1 MAVIAMKKLL
11 ESGVHFGHQTRRWNP
26 KMAKYIFTRRNN
38 IHIIDLQQTVGF
50 IENAYKDFLEIGKD
64 GGKVLFV
71 GTKKQ
76 GKDTIKDEATRAG
89 HFYVSERWLGGTLTN
104 FKTIRKS
111 IRRLH
116 SIRSMQK
123 DDTFERL
130 PKKETVELTKEL
142 ERLEKFLGGIQD
154 MRTLP
159 DALFIVDPRKEHNAI
174 AEARKLSIPIYAMV
188 DTNCDPDEIDYL
200 IPANDDAI
208 RSIKVIVGK
217 MADALMEGAGGA
229 SEEQAQEQ
237 APQKPEQAKKAEA
250 PKKAPEKKTPSRE
263 EMKRAMNSSP
273 QKAKTEA
280 PKKEQPKPAPKK
292 EQPKPAPKKEQPKP
306 APKKEQPK
314 PAPKKE
320 QPKPAPKKEQPKPAP
335 KKEQPKPAP
344 KKAVAKEAPAA
355 KPEKAQKKAQSDDFD
370 NKTVAKLKGIAKER
384 GMTGYSKLRKA
395 ELIEA
400 LRK

>member
-26 KMAKYIFTRRNN
+26 KMAKYIYTRRNN

-76 GKDTIKDEATRAG
+76 AKDTIKDEASRAG
-89 HFYVSERWLGGTLTN
+89 QFYVSERWLGGTLTN

-116 SIRSMQK
+116 SIRAWQK
-123 DDTFERL
+123 DGTFDRL

-174 AEARKLSIPIYAMV
+174 AEAHKLNIPIYAMV

-217 MADALMEGAGGA
+217 MADALIEGAGGD
-229 SEEQAQEQ
+229 SKEQTQQ
-237 APQKPEQAKKAEA
+237 TQQKPEQAKKAEA
-250 PKKAPEKKTPSRE
+250 PKKAPEKKAPSRE
-263 EMKRAMNSSP
+263 EMKRAVNSSP
-273 QKAKTEA
+273 QKAKAEA
-280 PKKEQPKPAPKK
+280 SKPAPKK
-292 EQPKPAPKKEQPKP
+292 EAAKTAPKKEAAKPAPKKE
-306 APKKEQPK
+306 A
-314 PAPKKE
+314 A
-320 QPKPAPKKEQPKPAP
+320 
-335 KKEQPKPAP
+335 KPAP
-344 KKAVAKEAPAA
+344 KKAVEKEAPAA
-355 KPEKAQKKAQSDDFD
+355 KPEKAQKKAQTDGFED
-370 NKTVAKLKGIAKER
+370 KTVSELKEIAKDR

>member
-26 KMAKYIFTRRNN
+26 KMAKYIYTRRNN

-50 IENAYKDFLEIGKD
+50 IESAYKDFLEIGKD

-76 GKDTIKDEATRAG
+76 AKDTISAEATRAG

-116 SIRSMQK
+116 SIRAWQK
-123 DDTFERL
+123 DGTFDRL

-174 AEARKLSIPIYAMV
+174 AEAHKLNIPIYAMV

-217 MADALMEGAGGA
+217 MADALIEGAGGA
-229 SEEQAQEQ
+229 SKEQAQTEK
-237 APQKPEQAKKAEA
+237 KPEQPKKTETKKAPEKKKTPTREEMKRAVNSTPQKAKAEA
-250 PKKAPEKKTPSRE
+250 PKKETSKPA
-263 EMKRAMNSSP
+263 
-273 QKAKTEA
+273 
-280 PKKEQPKPAPKK
+280 PAPKK
-292 EQPKPAPKKEQPKP
+292 ES
-306 APKKEQPK
+306 
-314 PAPKKE
+314 
-320 QPKPAPKKEQPKPAP
+320 
-335 KKEQPKPAP
+335 PKPAP
-344 KKAVAKEAPAA
+344 KKAEAKKASAA

-370 NKTVAKLKGIAKER
+370 NKTVAELKEIAKDR

>member
-26 KMAKYIFTRRNN
+26 KMGKYIYTRRNN

-50 IENAYKDFLEIGKD
+50 IETAYKNFLEIGKE

-76 GKDTIKDEATRAG
+76 GKESIKEEATRAG
-89 HFYVSERWLGGTLTN
+89 HYYVSERWLGGTLTN

-116 SIRSMQK
+116 SIRAWQK
-123 DDTFERL
+123 DGTFERL

-142 ERLEKFLGGIQD
+142 DRLEKFLGGIQD

-159 DALFIVDPRKEHNAI
+159 DAVFIVDPRKEHNAI
-174 AEARKLSIPIYAMV
+174 REARKLNIPIYAMV
-188 DTNCDPDEIDYL
+188 DTNCDPDEIDYI

-208 RSIKVIVGK
+208 RSIRVIVSK
-217 MADALMEGAGGA
+217 MADALIEGAGGV
-229 SEEQAQEQ
+229 SKEEQAEQ
-237 APQKPEQAKKAEA
+237 QAKPEQTAKPEEKAKPQQKEQR
-250 PKKAPEKKTPSRE
+250 KTPTRE
-263 EMKRAMNSSP
+263 EMKKAMDSSP
-273 QKAKTEA
+273 QKAKKESATQKDTTSKPKAEKTES
-280 PKKEQPKPAPKK
+280 P
-292 EQPKPAPKKEQPKP
+292 
-306 APKKEQPK
+306 
-314 PAPKKE
+314 
-320 QPKPAPKKEQPKPAP
+320 
-335 KKEQPKPAP
+335 
-344 KKAVAKEAPAA
+344 
-355 KPEKAQKKAQSDDFD
+355 KPEKAKAAPKSETAPEKAQSDDLES
-370 NKTVAKLKGIAKER
+370 KTVAELKEIAKER
-384 GMTGYSKLRKA
+384 GMTGYSKLKKA

>member
-26 KMAKYIFTRRNN
+26 KMEKYIYTRRNN

-50 IENAYKDFLEIGKD
+50 IESAYKDFLEIGKE

-76 GKDTIKDEATRAG
+76 AKESIKEEATRAG
-89 HFYVSERWLGGTLTN
+89 QFYVSERWLGGTLTN

-116 SIRSMQK
+116 SIRGWQK
-123 DDTFERL
+123 DGTFDRL

-159 DALFIVDPRKEHNAI
+159 DAVFIVDPRKEHNAI
-174 AEARKLSIPIYAMV
+174 REARKLNIPIYAMV

-208 RSIKVIVGK
+208 RSIRVIVGK
-217 MADALMEGAGGA
+217 MADALIEGAGGVSKEA
-229 SEEQAQEQ
+229 EQTEQ
-237 APQKPEQAKKAEA
+237 QPKPKAKPEQK
-250 PKKAPEKKTPSRE
+250 PKTEQKPQKKTPTRE
-263 EMKRAMNSSP
+263 EMKKAVDSSP
-273 QKAKTEA
+273 QKAKKETTAKKEAAPKPQPKKTEA
-280 PKKEQPKPAPKK
+280 PKPKK
-292 EQPKPAPKKEQPKP
+292 EAAPS
-306 APKKEQPK
+306 
-314 PAPKKE
+314 
-320 QPKPAPKKEQPKPAP
+320 
-335 KKEQPKPAP
+335 
-344 KKAVAKEAPAA
+344 
-355 KPEKAQKKAQSDDFD
+355 KPEKAPEKAQSDDFD
-370 NKTVAKLKGIAKER
+370 NKTVAELKEIAKER